1 MEIDHLVE
9 MCNRFVALPVGW
21 IGGVWLRYA
30 FFLEPNPGSDLMSF
44 ALKGSAL
51 ASPSTIKGTAAE
63 TARRLGLTV
72 RALRIYESYGLVRPR
87 RTAAGWRIFVAED
100 VARLHQVI
108 ALKRLGLK
116 LSQIA
121 LLMKGAAVD
130 LDTILEVQEQ
140 VLLRH
145 RRQAERALA
154 LVRRARKELAQG
166 RPLAMDDLI
175 ALTKET
181 AMADFAPTPEFQALV
196 ARHTN
201 KERVKEVHPEWTA
214 EDQARI
220 NKRWP
225 ELFAE
230 ADRLKDGDPG
240 SPQALD
246 LGRRWIA
253 LAEEFTKGDP
263 ELTRSLLAIYRE
275 GFSDPQ
281 LVRHMP
287 FSAEVQRF
295 INEVFRRLKGTVQ
308 SGGKKEA

>member
-1 MEIDHLVE
+1 
-9 MCNRFVALPVGW
+9 
-21 IGGVWLRYA
+21 
-30 FFLEPNPGSDLMSF
+30 MSF

-72 RALRIYESYGLVRPR
+72 RALRIYESHGLVRPR

-166 RPLAMDDLI
+166 RPLVMDDLI

-196 ARHTN
+196 AKHTN

-253 LAEEFTKGDP
+253 LAEEFTKRDP
-263 ELTRSLLAIYRE
+263 ELTRSLRAIYRE
-275 GFSDPQ
+275 GFADPQ

-295 INEVFRRLKGTVQ
+295 INEVFARLTGTVQ
-308 SGGKKEA
+308 SGGQKEA